1 MKESRCNEG
10 QHSWKWGGGSRS
22 YVSWHK
28 LIFQPSPSLMQQ
40 NRVRQSSLYL
50 KVLPQLWSF
59 PFSGNVSLQR
69 GSGLIWDDVLGHV
82 VLALQSSVGM
92 PAVHVLRHSGKI
104 SSHSGYCSKGNVL
117 LHCPGTLPA
126 WKGCDINSS
135 HNTGFCPLPV
145 TQMIFSYEWKWKSKW
160 EETKSPTKTPFPKTL
175 KCGSI

>member
-10 QHSWKWGGGSRS
+10 QHSWEWGGGSRS

-82 VLALQSSVGM
+82 CWPCRA
-92 PAVHVLRHSGKI
+92 AWA
-104 SSHSGYCSKGNVL
+104 CL
-117 LHCPGTLPA
+117 LFMSCVILER
-126 WKGCDINSS
+126 S
-135 HNTGFCPLPV
+135 PV
-145 TQMIFSYEWKWKSKW
+145 TLVTAARAKCCCTAQVPCLPGKAVTSILLITQGSVHFQSHRWYLAMNENEKANERKQSLL
-160 EETKSPTKTPFPKTL
+160 PKL
-175 KCGSI
+175 HFQRP